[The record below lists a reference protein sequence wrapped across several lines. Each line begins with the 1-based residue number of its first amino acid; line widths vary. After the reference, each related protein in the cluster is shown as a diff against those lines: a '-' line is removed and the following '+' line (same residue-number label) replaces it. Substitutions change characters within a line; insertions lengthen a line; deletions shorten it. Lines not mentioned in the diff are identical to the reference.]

1 MKTED
6 LLSPAFI
13 ASASTFITSFN
24 SVVGVPGPPGDKG
37 DKGDKVDKGDKG
49 DTGPQGE
56 RGSTPQKGVDYF
68 TPEDIQEVANEALT
82 LIGVAGI
89 QSVDA
94 LPENPDPNVLYLIR
108 EGDS

>member
-24 SVVGVPGPPGDKG
+24 SVVGVPGPQGDKG
-37 DKGDKVDKGDKG
+37 DKGDKG

-68 TPEDIQEVANEALT
+68 TPEDVQEVANEALT

>member
-24 SVVGVPGPPGDKG
+24 SVVGVPGPQGDKG
-37 DKGDKVDKGDKG
+37 DKGDKG

-68 TPEDIQEVANEALT
+68 TPEDVQEVVNEALT